1 MKTQL
6 DKAANNGNGKGRN
19 GRKAAVIQAASPVA
33 YVHFDPPVGAQNNL
47 VEALV
52 HRDDLDRV
60 HRGLYVSIASGD
72 GRLYVGRIVE
82 GPYYDPDAL
91 SRDSTP
97 TRFIILNQ
105 GQGQGKATV
114 GRGEGRTLAL
124 PEYHAR
130 AQVEILGEQLDGE
143 LQGANRRPR
152 PASPVHPFDSAQ
164 MEDILHL
171 RGNIRLGLLDGYGDV
186 YVQLDGDDKGVLPR
200 NLLTVG
206 TIGSGKSNTCQV
218 VVEETLAAGY
228 AQIVVDPEGEYVFMD
243 QATRARGAAE
253 ALAPY
258 GRVPAGVPSITVY
271 RPPLAT
277 SMRPGAVPFSVPFD
291 SLPADLVSELIEM
304 TPAQET
310 RFTFLYDQAVRLLRK
325 ERELA
330 GERVESVLT
339 RNGDLDL
346 SRGYP
351 GITLDLLLSM
361 LDQELD
367 YYAWKQENKPGGK
380 AAAAGSRKRP
390 TTGAESGGGEAADDP
405 EPGPEPM
412 KIYCHQLALPPLVA
426 DQYDVA
432 SYGAL
437 RKKLRELR
445 LYGIFDRADAPPLDM
460 EALTKPG
467 HLSVLDM
474 SDAPGQQVVNI
485 IIADLL
491 SRMYH
496 YKLGLTEAQNSRRKV
511 VITIEEAHGFV
522 SRERQDRMAQT
533 LDQLRR
539 IARRGRKRWLVLHFV
554 TQSPQ
559 HLPPELY
566 ELANNKVIHQVT
578 GAENLRVLK
587 AAAGGVAEGVWDDV
601 PALGRGRAVIVSS
614 QYPHPLVARIR
625 PAASRRNYSA

>member
-1 MKTQL
+1 MKTQP
-6 DKAANNGNGKGRN
+6 DKAANNGNRN
-19 GRKAAVIQAASPVA
+19 GNGSNGHKAAIIQAAIPIG
-33 YVHFDPPVGAQNNL
+33 YVHFDPPFGAQNSL
-47 VEALV
+47 VETLV

-60 HRGLYVSIASGD
+60 HRGLYVSIASSD

-97 TRFIILNQ
+97 TRFIVLNQ
-105 GQGQGKATV
+105 GQGT
-114 GRGEGRTLAL
+114 GEGRTLAL

-130 AQVEILGEQLDGE
+130 AHVEILGEQLNGE

-152 PASPVHPFDSAQ
+152 PASPVHPFDAGQ
-164 MEDILHL
+164 MADILHL

-186 YVQLDGDDKGVLPR
+186 YVQIDANDKGVVPR
-200 NLLTVG
+200 NWLTVG

-218 VVEETLAAGY
+218 FVEETLAAGY
-228 AQIVVDPEGEYVFMD
+228 AQVVLDPEGEYVFMD
-243 QATRARGAAE
+243 QPSRGRGIAE

-277 SMRPGAVPFSVPFD
+277 SLRPSAIPFSVPFD

-325 ERELA
+325 EGEMA

-367 YYAWKQENKPGGK
+367 YYAWKVENKPNGK
-380 AAAAGSRKRP
+380 AGASSSRKKP
-390 TTGAESGGGEAADDP
+390 IAASENSGGEAA
-405 EPGPEPM
+405 ETEVGPEPTR
-412 KIYCHQLALPPLVA
+412 IYCHHLALPPLVA

-445 LYGIFDRADAPPLDM
+445 LYGIFDRGDAPPLDM

-496 YKLGLTEAQNSRRKV
+496 YKLSLTEAQNARHKV

-539 IARRGRKRWLVLHFV
+539 IARRGRKRWLALH
-554 TQSPQ
+554 
-559 HLPPELY
+559 L
-566 ELANNKVIHQVT
+566 
-578 GAENLRVLK
+578 
-587 AAAGGVAEGVWDDV
+587 
-601 PALGRGRAVIVSS
+601 
-614 QYPHPLVARIR
+614 
-625 PAASRRNYSA
+625 